1 MKELED
7 YVITDNVRKL
17 GEQSLSESLQGVFI
31 GTKNHFFFVPVNT
44 TEDIR
49 KTRNGKAVEPTFF
62 FKGKPTNEFIQA
74 FLNRRGHTVAEFEE
88 VFRKKIQKAI
98 PESLCC
104 TIENQEQ
111 FKIYST
117 WWGSGI
123 LINNNEGKSG
133 WKSLLSRFKGAK
145 KKIKGF
151 YQGHPKLVR

>member
-7 YVITDNVRKL
+7 FVIAENVRKL

-31 GTKNHFFFVPVNT
+31 GTKNYFFFVPVNT

-49 KTRNGKAVEPTFF
+49 KTRKGKVVEPTFF
-62 FKGKPTNEFIQA
+62 LKGKPTSAYILEFV
-74 FLNRRGHTVAEFEE
+74 NHRGVTIAEFEDI
-88 VFRKKIQKAI
+88 FRKKIKKEI
-98 PESLCC
+98 PESLCYA
-104 TIENQEQ
+104 IEDLNE
-111 FKIYST
+111 FKVYST

-123 LINNNEGKSG
+123 LIHTNEGKGG
-133 WKSLLSRFKGAK
+133 WKPLLSRFKGAK

>member
-1 MKELED
+1 MKELQE
-7 YVITDNVRKL
+7 YVIAENARLL
-17 GEQSLSESLQGVFI
+17 GEKSLSESLQGIFI
-31 GTKNHFFFVPVNT
+31 GTKKYFFFVPVNT

-49 KTRNGKAVEPTFF
+49 KTRKGKPVAPTFF
-62 FKGKPTNEFIQA
+62 FKGKPTSEFIQE
-74 FLNRRGHTVAEFEE
+74 FLNRRGVTTAEFEE
-88 VFRKKIQKAI
+88 FLRKKVQKEI

-104 TIENQEQ
+104 AIDDVEQ

-123 LINNNEGKSG
+123 LINSTEGKAG
-133 WKSLLSRFKGAK
+133 WKPLLSRFKGAK